1 MTEQEK
7 SKIVITETDTG
18 VRVDITG
25 KSLKDLASCCCVQM
39 KCDCADSKTEC
50 CSDSEAEKK

>member
-18 VRVDITG
+18 VRIDVTG

-39 KCDCADSKTEC
+39 KCDCKDVKTEC
-50 CSDSEAEKK
+50 CSEDETKKQ